1 MPEPS
6 GRPMMKE
13 ENMDEKRLNQQFAFS
28 QEIDK
33 EKTISRMTYISD
45 GARRE
50 NDAEHAWHAAL
61 MAILLAEYSNEPIDV
76 LRTVTMLLLHDL
88 VEIDAGDAFAYDP
101 EAQAAQHDKELRAAD
116 RLYGLLPEDQRTYF
130 RGLWEEFEAGTT
142 PEARFARVMD
152 NLQPLMLNAMQHGR
166 LWREQGVALRQVM
179 ARNQRTPDGSA
190 TLWEYARR
198 TYIQPNV
205 EAGNIKNK

>member
-1 MPEPS
+1 
-6 GRPMMKE
+6 
-13 ENMDEKRLNQQFAFS
+13 MDEERLKRQFAFS
-28 QEIDK
+28 REIDK
-33 EKTISRMTYISD
+33 EKNISRMTYISD
-45 GARRE
+45 GTRRE

-61 MAILLAEYSNEPIDV
+61 MTVLLAEYSNEPIDV

-101 EAQAAQHDKELRAAD
+101 EAQAAQHEKEIRAAE
-116 RLYGLLPEDQRTYF
+116 RIYGLLPEDQRAYF

-152 NLQPLMLNAMQHGR
+152 NLQPLMLNDMQHGR
-166 LWREQGVALRQVM
+166 LWREQGVALRQVLE
-179 ARNQRTPDGSA
+179 RNRRTPDGSE

-198 TYIQPNV
+198 TLIQPNV
-205 EAGNIKNK
+205 EAGNIKNE

>member
-1 MPEPS
+1 
-6 GRPMMKE
+6 
-13 ENMDEKRLNQQFAFS
+13 MDEERLKQQFAFS
-28 QEIDK
+28 REIDK

-45 GARRE
+45 GTRRE

-61 MAILLAEYSNEPIDV
+61 MAVLLAEYSNEPIDV

-101 EAQAAQHDKELRAAD
+101 EAQAAQHDKEIRAAD
-116 RLYGLLPEDQRTYF
+116 RLYSLLPGDQGAYL

-152 NLQPLMLNAMQHGR
+152 NLQPLMLNDMQHGR
-166 LWREQGVALRQVM
+166 LWREQGVTLRQVLE
-179 ARNQRTPDGSA
+179 RNRRTPDGSK
-190 TLWEYARR
+190 TLWDYARR
-198 TYIQPNV
+198 TFIQPNV
-205 EAGNIKNK
+205 EAGSIKNE

>member
-1 MPEPS
+1 
-6 GRPMMKE
+6 
-13 ENMDEKRLNQQFAFS
+13 MDEERLNRQFAFS
-28 QEIDK
+28 REIDK
-33 EKTISRMTYISD
+33 EKNISRMTYISD
-45 GARRE
+45 GPRRE

-116 RLYGLLPEDQRTYF
+116 RIYGLLPGDQGAYF

-152 NLQPLMLNAMQHGR
+152 NLQPLMLNDMQRGR
-166 LWREQGVALRQVM
+166 LWREQGVALRQVLE
-179 ARNQRTPDGSA
+179 RNRRTPEGSR

-198 TYIQPNV
+198 TLVEPNV
-205 EAGNIKNK
+205 EAGNIKNE